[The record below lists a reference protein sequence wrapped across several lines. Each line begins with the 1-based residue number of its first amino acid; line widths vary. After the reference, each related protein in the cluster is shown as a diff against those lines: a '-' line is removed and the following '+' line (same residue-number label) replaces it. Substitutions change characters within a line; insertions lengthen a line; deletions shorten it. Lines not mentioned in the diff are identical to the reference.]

1 MKRLKSCCHRPAN
14 RCDLPQPV
22 DLEAR
27 RVLDAGT
34 SFGLIDDSAAALLQS
49 VYVDGMTS
57 TEAAR
62 RFRTAGHVL
71 LSGAETLVE
80 RTDGIP
86 KVGNR
91 SEVPSPLSLD
101 IGTDLAHA
109 RVQRSGPEHD
119 PAEHRHQCDRQRG
132 DHELASVEQ

>member
-1 MKRLKSCCHRPAN
+1 MNEAS
-14 RCDLPQPV
+14 V
-22 DLEAR
+22 DAVEFGRGAR
-27 RVLDAGT
+27 RLLNLD
-34 SFGLIDDSAAALLQS
+34 SNVVQS
-49 VYVDGMTS
+49 THQTYQLVVV
-57 TEAAR
+57 R
-62 RFRTAGHVL
+62 VRTAGHVL

-109 RVQRSGPEHD
+109 RVQRSGSEHD
-119 PAEHRHQCDRQRG
+119 PAEHRHQCDC
-132 DHELASVEQ
+132 